1 MTGALCPFSNSARH
15 WEHSKRWLAITSSS
29 PLVTHNGERVVRTG
43 AVGDV
48 ELDAHESLLPRRR
61 ASRLGTAP
69 FPVLPNSTS
78 QGCCKL
84 RNSALRQARAKPTRE
99 AFSEHSSCPGRPARD
114 NAPFQGD
121 ELTICFAE
129 TAYGP
134 FRIEPG
140 FSANG
145 LEARRGTPR
154 RNRHTTYG
162 SFYLARDCAKYP
174 QVGFQKRIPRQP
186 TIVTRKR
193 SEANLLPT
201 CDFLVAGSGS
211 EPTTFEL

>member
-15 WEHSKRWLAITSSS
+15 WENSKRWLTITSSS
-29 PLVTHNGERVVRTG
+29 SLVTHNGERVVRTG

-61 ASRLGTAP
+61 ASRLGMTP
-69 FPVLPNSTS
+69 FSVWPNSTS

-84 RNSALRQARAKPTRE
+84 RNSALRLARAKPTRE
-99 AFSEHSSCPGRPARD
+99 AFAEHPSCPGRLARD

-145 LEARRGTPR
+145 LDTRGGSSR
-154 RNRHTTYG
+154 RNRLITYDG
-162 SFYLARDCAKYP
+162 FYLARDCA
-174 QVGFQKRIPRQP
+174 Q
-186 TIVTRKR
+186 
-193 SEANLLPT
+193 
-201 CDFLVAGSGS
+201 
-211 EPTTFEL
+211 